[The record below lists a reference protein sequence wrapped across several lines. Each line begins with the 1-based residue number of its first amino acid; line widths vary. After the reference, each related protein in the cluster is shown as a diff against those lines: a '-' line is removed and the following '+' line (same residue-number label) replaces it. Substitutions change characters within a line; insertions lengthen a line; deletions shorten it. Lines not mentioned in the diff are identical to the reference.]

1 MKTITLTNTASL
13 VRTIIRWDIG
23 MTRKCVSTTSAVR
36 TVQGKVVTALLR
48 MMIFPPR
55 AKKEAIEE
63 DAVMKDQE
71 LNWCIYWKQIRRH
84 RF

>member
-1 MKTITLTNTASL
+1 MKTITQTNTASL

-48 MMIFPPR
+48 MMILPPK
-55 AKKEAIEE
+55 AKKEAMKE
-63 DAVMKDQE
+63 DAVIRDQE
-71 LNWCIYWKQIRRH
+71 LQWCIHWKQIKRH